1 MTAPLLDTNI
11 LVYAFTD
18 DPRSATAQA
27 LLSEPFILS
36 VQALNEFANVAR
48 RKLCMSWAEIRVA
61 IGDLSALAAAVV
73 PIDKNCNSFALDLAA
88 RYNFS
93 VFDAL
98 MIATALQAGS
108 EQCFSEDM
116 QHGLMVDGRLVIL
129 NPFVELR
136 S

>member
-18 DPRSATAQA
+18 DPRSAVAQA

-36 VQALNEFANVAR
+36 VQALNEFSNVAR
-48 RKLCMSWAEIRVA
+48 RKLGMNWMEIRLA
-61 IGDLSALAAAVV
+61 IDDLSALAAAIV
-73 PIDKNCNSFALDLAA
+73 PIDKESNSLALDLAA

-98 MIATALQAGS
+98 LIASALQAGCA
-108 EQCFSEDM
+108 QCFSEDM
-116 QHGLMVDGRLVIL
+116 QSGLTVDDRLIIL
-129 NPFVELR
+129 NPFLGLGR
-136 S
+136 

>member
-18 DPRSATAQA
+18 DPRSAVAQV

-48 RKLCMSWAEIRVA
+48 RKLGMNWVEIRLA
-61 IGDLSALAAAVV
+61 IGDLSALAAAIV
-73 PIDKNCNSFALDLAA
+73 PIDKECNLLALDLAA

-116 QHGLMVDGRLVIL
+116 QHGLIVDDRLAIF
-129 NPFVELR
+129 NPFSNLEK
-136 S
+136 

>member
-18 DPRSATAQA
+18 DPRSAVAQA

-36 VQALNEFANVAR
+36 VQALNEFSNVAR
-48 RKLCMSWAEIRVA
+48 RKLGMSWMEIQLAVS
-61 IGDLSALAAAVV
+61 DLSALAAAIV
-73 PIDKNCNSFALDLAA
+73 PIDKECNSLALDLAA

-98 MIATALQAGS
+98 MIASALQAGS
-108 EQCFSEDM
+108 AQCFSEDM
-116 QHGLMVDGRLVIL
+116 QNGLMVDDRLVIL
-129 NPFVELR
+129 NPFLDLER
-136 S
+136 